1 LAGGVQAGVKKA
13 ENTTMVSKKLW
24 LGVTAVVC
32 LVLRGQPLY
41 GDEFAFKH
49 RVGDKFRIISEVN
62 EEYLQNGKLVNNSTI
77 HNRISTEVLNI
88 NNDKALHKAL
98 FQVMVN
104 KKAIDG
110 GQSLTVT
117 NEYPSLFERDG
128 QGKMLVNKRY
138 AFPSVRNVPSFPHRN
153 LSVGESWI
161 EDGEEVHDL
170 QNNFGLTDLLRIPV
184 KAYYTYLGERVW
196 RGKKHP
202 AFSVKYTINQRFTD
216 YFEKA
221 PRTYLSRPNQP
232 SQKKNDAQNKTPTE
246 IVITQSQGET
256 NQTVYWD
263 AVLGQAAASSGVFM
277 LRFIMSDGT
286 VHEFRSKEE
295 AEIIYAKEMDKDEV
309 FTNIEKDL
317 RDSGIDGA
325 TVKKVDDGISISMEN
340 IQFEGDSAVL
350 RKSEKA
356 KLDKITGILAK
367 YAERDILVAGHTA
380 DAGGSEESHRKLSE
394 DRALAVAGYLAAKRV
409 RPRERIITKGYGAAQ
424 PVAENSTQEGRE
436 KNRRVE
442 IIILEN

>member
-1 LAGGVQAGVKKA
+1 
-13 ENTTMVSKKLW
+13 MW
-24 LGVTAVVC
+24 LGAAAVC
-32 LVLRGQPLY
+32 LFARAPALY
-41 GDEFAFKH
+41 GDEFAFRH
-49 RVGDKFRIISEVN
+49 SVGDKFRIISEVH

-88 NNDKALHKAL
+88 NNDTALHKAL

-104 KKAIDG
+104 KKAVDG

-117 NEYPSLFERDG
+117 NEYPSLFERNA
-128 QGKMLVNKRY
+128 QGKMNVNKRY
-138 AFPSVRNVPSFPHRN
+138 AFPSVRNVPAFPHRN
-153 LSVGESWI
+153 LNVGESWI

-170 QNNFGLTDLLRIPV
+170 QNNFGLTDLLRLPV
-184 KAYYTYLGERVW
+184 KAHYTYLGERVW
-196 RGKKHP
+196 RGKKYP
-202 AFSVKYTINQRFTD
+202 AFSVKYTINQRLGD
-216 YFEKA
+216 YLEKA
-221 PRTYLSRPNQP
+221 PRTYLSRPKQSNQ
-232 SQKKNDAQNKTPTE
+232 SNQQQNDAQNNIHKE
-246 IVITQSQGET
+246 IVITQIHGET

-263 AVLGQAAASSGVFM
+263 AKLGQAAASGGVFT
-277 LRFIMSDGT
+277 LRFNMSDGT

-295 AEIIYAKEMDKDEV
+295 AEIIYAQDMDKDEV
-309 FTNIEKDL
+309 LNNIEKEL
-317 RDSGIDGA
+317 HDSGIDGA

-367 YAERDILVAGHTA
+367 YAERDLLVAGHTA

-409 RPRERIITKGYGAAQ
+409 RPRDRIITKGYGASQ

>member
-1 LAGGVQAGVKKA
+1 ML
-13 ENTTMVSKKLW
+13 SKKIW
-24 LGVTAVVC
+24 LGVAAAAC
-32 LVLRGQPLY
+32 LTVRVAPLY
-41 GDEFAFKH
+41 GDEFAFRH
-49 RVGDKFRIISEVN
+49 SVGDKFRIISEVH

-104 KKAIDG
+104 KKAVDG

-117 NEYPSLFERDG
+117 NEYPSLFERDA
-128 QGKMLVNKRY
+128 QGKMIVNKRY
-138 AFPSVRNVPSFPHRN
+138 AFPSVRNVPAFPHRN
-153 LSVGESWI
+153 LNVGESWI

-184 KAYYTYLGERVW
+184 KAHYTYLGERVW
-196 RGKKHP
+196 RGKKYP
-202 AFSVKYTINQRFTD
+202 AFSVKYTINQRLTD

-232 SQKKNDAQNKTPTE
+232 SQKKNDAQNTVPKE
-246 IVITQSQGET
+246 IVITQILGET

-263 AVLGQAAASSGVFM
+263 AGLGQAAASGGVFT
-277 LRFIMSDGT
+277 LRFNMSDGT

-295 AEIIYAKEMDKDEV
+295 AEIIYAQDMDKDEV
-309 FTNIEKDL
+309 LNSIEKDL
-317 RDSGIDGA
+317 HDSGIDA

-380 DAGGSEESHRKLSE
+380 DAGGSAESHQKLSE

-424 PVAENSTQEGRE
+424 PVAENNTQEGRE